1 MTVHVIHENQEW
13 TEPLFQE
20 LAKTQTPYVDM
31 DMSDWSVDLM
41 ASPPAGIFYNRMSA
55 SSHTR
60 GHRYAPE
67 MTSALLS
74 WLEASDATVLNGSH
88 ALRLELNKAVQYGAL
103 QKAGLQVPDTIV
115 CQSAD
120 DILAAYDRLHP
131 LPVITK
137 HNRAGKGLG
146 VKLFHDRAALEAYVR
161 GAEFD
166 PSVDGLTLVQRYI
179 EAPTPQITRLEF
191 IGREFLYA
199 VRVDTS
205 GGFELCPA
213 DVCALDVS
221 VCPADSQGHGQAATE
236 AANTPVTNTQAKFQI
251 DTDFASTSLG
261 AHLIPRLT
269 DVMTQQQLDV
279 AAFEFI
285 TDAEGTPFV
294 YDINTNTNY
303 NAEAE
308 AVVGISAMERLASY
322 LGEVAKQTQGKR
334 KQARHAA

>member
-1 MTVHVIHENQEW
+1 MTVHVIHENLEW
-13 TEPLFQE
+13 TQPLFDE
-20 LAKTQTPYVDM
+20 LAKTETPYVDM

-41 ASPPAGIFYNRMSA
+41 ASAPAGIFYNRMSA

-103 QKAGLQVPDTIV
+103 QQAGLSVPDTIV
-115 CQSAD
+115 CQSAE
-120 DILAAYDRLHP
+120 DILAAFDKLSP

-146 VKLFHDRAALEAYVR
+146 VKLFHDRPALEAYVH

-179 EAPTPQITRLEF
+179 EAPKPQITRLEF

-199 VRVDTS
+199 VKVDTS

-221 VCPADSQGHGQAATE
+221 VCPADSLAPEQATE
-236 AANTPVTNTQAKFQI
+236 QASNSTDIPAKFQI
-251 DTDFASTSLG
+251 DPDFAGTSLG
-261 AHLIPRLT
+261 AHLIPRLIN
-269 DVMTQQQLDV
+269 VMNQQKLDV

-285 TDAEGTPFV
+285 TDAEGNPFV

-308 AVVGISAMERLASY
+308 ALVGISAMERLAAY
-322 LGEVAKQTQGKR
+322 LVKLAED